1 MVLTLCTKLGE
12 VLAQKN
18 QGYTC
23 WNPVCIYLFQ
33 DHFNFPCL
41 FFFDLYQCYINLIL
55 IFLMYS
61 LKHHLLSEIIS
72 QVYSSTLKKVYLWFL
87 EIINVLNFLNLSSL
101 LLVALFKMFS
111 KTFKL
116 LAENVEGLVKRNL
129 LSHSHLIFQKD
140 PVSSP
145 ENMEEKKYPGDV
157 SIPSPKPKLHS
168 RDLKKELIT
177 WVTKNAMFSSAL
189 LNTDYTVVLSV
200 GLECIWGS
208 WAGRLPW
215 LITAGSFLLYLC
227 NSVDVSFGNSFFY
240 TVFLACYR

>member
-1 MVLTLCTKLGE
+1 MAQWYSLCVQNSVRYLHRKIKDI
-12 VLAQKN
+12 LAEILFVSIYSKAILIF
-18 QGYTC
+18 
-23 WNPVCIYLFQ
+23 PVYFSLIFIS
-33 DHFNFPCL
+33 
-41 FFFDLYQCYINLIL
+41 YINLHL

-61 LKHHLLSEIIS
+61 LKQHLLSEIIS

-116 LAENVEGLVKRNL
+116 LVENVEGLVKRNL

-189 LNTDYTVVLSV
+189 LNTDYAVVLSV

-208 WAGRLPW
+208 WAGRL
-215 LITAGSFLLYLC
+215 ITAGSFLL
-227 NSVDVSFGNSFFY
+227 
-240 TVFLACYR
+240 